1 MLGRVGERAARDGA
15 AAEGKGERPMVAFGL
30 CAAFSGL
37 AGLGLSLALAE
48 GQAPGPGLALLALG
62 VVGLAGVVSSPL
74 RSA

>member
-1 MLGRVGERAARDGA
+1 
-15 AAEGKGERPMVAFGL
+15 MVAFGL

-62 VVGLAGVVSSPL
+62 VVGLAGVVSSSL